1 LRATKKRNKKKKKKG
16 LGDIT
21 LGFKVLERFFCWSS
35 NWIFNSKKR
44 ERETVFVPK
53 TSFPEKKKKKKK
65 KKRRRL

>member
-1 LRATKKRNKKKKKKG
+1 LRATKKRKKKKKKKG

-44 ERETVFVPK
+44 ERDSVCTKNVVPREEEEEEEK
-53 TSFPEKKKKKKK
+53 TTLTT
-65 KKRRRL
+65 R